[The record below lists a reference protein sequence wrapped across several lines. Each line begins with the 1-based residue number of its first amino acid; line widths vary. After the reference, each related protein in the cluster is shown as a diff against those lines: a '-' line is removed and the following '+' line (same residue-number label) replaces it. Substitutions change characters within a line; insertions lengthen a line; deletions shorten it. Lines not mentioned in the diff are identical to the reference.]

1 MYICICNAITD
12 GMLAENPE
20 LLKKIGTNC
29 GKCLQWLKENKYP
42 GTDIKIQNGGKNLSN
57 GSM

>member
-12 GMLAENPE
+12 GMLKDNPE
-20 LLKKIGTNC
+20 LVKQIGTDC

-42 GTDIKIQNGGKNLSN
+42 GTNIKIQNGGKITSS
-57 GSM
+57 GDI